1 VNDEDLGALL
11 AGATRRLI
19 EEERPL
25 LEAYGLT
32 MWGYIALS
40 RLAKEPA
47 ASQLLLAE
55 SMGYDKTRL
64 ISLLDSLEADGLL
77 TREPDPDDRRARIIA
92 LTPTGRRLHRAARR
106 SIRSMEKR
114 LLSGVSEAEA
124 RHLRDVLGRLASAG

>member
-1 VNDEDLGALL
+1 VSDEDLGALL

-25 LEAYGLT
+25 LEAHGLT

-40 RLAKEPA
+40 RLAAEPA

-64 ISLLDSLEADGLL
+64 ITLLDALEANGLL
-77 TREPDPDDRRARIIA
+77 TRQPDPTDRRARIIA
-92 LTPTGRRLHRAARR
+92 LTPTGRKLHRAAHR
-106 SIRSMEKR
+106 SILAMEKR
-114 LLSGVSEAEA
+114 LLSEISEADIQ
-124 RHLRDVLGRLASAG
+124 RLRDILGGLAGAD

>member
-1 VNDEDLGALL
+1 MGALL

-25 LEAYGLT
+25 LEAHGLT

-40 RLAKEPA
+40 RLAIEPA

-64 ISLLDSLEADGLL
+64 ITLLDALEADGLL
-77 TREPDPDDRRARIIA
+77 TRQPDPDDRRARIIA
-92 LTPTGRRLHRAARR
+92 LTPTGRKLHRTARR

-114 LLSGVSEAEA
+114 LLSEVSEADI
-124 RHLRDVLGRLASAG
+124 RRLRDILGKLATD

>member
-1 VNDEDLGALL
+1 MGALL

-25 LEAYGLT
+25 LEAHGLT

-40 RLAKEPA
+40 RLAEEPA

-64 ISLLDSLEADGLL
+64 ITLLDALEADGLL
-77 TREPDPDDRRARIIA
+77 TRQPDPTDRRARIIA
-92 LTPTGRRLHRAARR
+92 LTPTGRKLHRAARR
-106 SIRSMEKR
+106 SIQTMEKR
-114 LLSGVSEAEA
+114 LLSEVSDADI
-124 RHLRDVLGRLASAG
+124 RRLRAVLGALATD